1 MLRHKIIRREA
12 SNSALRR
19 ILLILFLIMIALN
32 AYQTWRIAFVRHEA
46 DFPAYLAGAHGIL
59 NGTNPYAPTAVPP
72 YNTLV
77 NYRPF
82 IYPLFIA
89 WLWVPFALLP
99 PLTASLLWYVLV
111 VAIFFKVLQLL
122 AKLLKLDDER
132 QRLLFYGSLS
142 ILFVSVIQSD
152 LMFGQLNL
160 FVLLLLLMGVE
171 YFEESPMKSALGFGA
186 AIAAKLMPI
195 VILPVIALKKI
206 RLSFLVVLSIF
217 LLTIII
223 PYLIAGAKIIGYYHY
238 WLSNTIGGEFA
249 HTKYGYS
256 SFDVAG
262 VLAQL
267 AGMDQPTA
275 LLRIIC
281 GIVLLSFP
289 LILIKKG
296 SQLIAFFLSFL
307 LIPLTATR
315 SEPEHLIFL
324 MPAMGLVIVYLLRTK
339 ANPWKW
345 FGVLALQLMVLWGY
359 NKTIP
364 FDTAGMLVLF
374 GIVFTMGL
382 RMPSGLKTP

>member
-1 MLRHKIIRREA
+1 
-12 SNSALRR
+12 
-19 ILLILFLIMIALN
+19 MIALN

-89 WLWVPFALLP
+89 WLWIPFALLP
-99 PLTASLLWYVLV
+99 PLLASLLWYVLA

-122 AKLLKLDDER
+122 AKLLKLNDER

-160 FVLLLLLMGVE
+160 FVLLLLLLGVK

-186 AIAAKLMPI
+186 AIGAKLMPI
-195 VILPVIALKKI
+195 VILPVLAIKKF
-206 RLSFLVVLSIF
+206 RASLLVVLSIF
-217 LLTIII
+217 VLTIVI
-223 PYLIAGAKIIGYYHY
+223 PFLIAGAKIIGYYHY
-238 WLSNTIGGEFA
+238 WLSDTIGGEFS

-281 GIVLLSFP
+281 GIVLLIFP
-289 LILIKKG
+289 LILINKG
-296 SQLIAFFLSFL
+296 NQLIAFFLSFL

-315 SEPEHLIFL
+315 SEPEHVIFL
-324 MPAMGLVIVYLLRTK
+324 MPAMGLFIVYLLRTK

-364 FDTAGMLVLF
+364 FDTMGMLVLF